1 MRKLLLFML
10 TILVTVLLAGC
21 NDTEAIVVEEQTD
34 PNASEQTELIEE
46 TIRDEKVEMIEF
58 HLIDEI
64 VKLNL
69 KNFPIIDHYLAQ
81 HKNRQTAIDEMTL
94 APLDTTKKSLYL
106 LTFAIKDQDASFL
119 LIDTSKQRSTL
130 IQDQVALVD
139 FYTIDNQTL
148 LFQFKKRDVNDDL
161 FRHQLLAFNAE
172 AFKTVDLITDSE
184 LVEVETFHRF
194 HWPIID
200 LNIANDGTINI
211 TLPQVEEPTVD
222 ALATWRETEEQAEDL
237 ITLTLKD

>member
-1 MRKLLLFML
+1 MSKLFLFML

-21 NDTEAIVVEEQTD
+21 NDTDAIVIEELTD

-46 TIRDEKVEMIEF
+46 TIRDEKVEIIEF

-64 VKLNL
+64 IKLNL

-81 HKNRQTAIDEMTL
+81 HKNRQSAIDEMTL
-94 APLDTTKKSLYL
+94 APLDTTNKSLYL
-106 LTFAIKDQDASFL
+106 LTFAVTEQDASFL
-119 LIDTSKQRSTL
+119 LIDTAKQRSAL

-148 LFQFKKRDVNDDL
+148 LFQFKKRDVDGDL
-161 FRHQLLAFNAE
+161 HRHQLLAFNAE

-184 LVEVETFHRF
+184 LVEPETFRRF
-194 HWPIID
+194 YWPIID
-200 LNIANDGTINI
+200 LYMTNDGTINVV
-211 TLPQVEEPTVD
+211 LPQVEEPTVD
-222 ALATWRETEEQAEDL
+222 ALATWRETEEQAEEL
-237 ITLTLKD
+237 ITLTLRD